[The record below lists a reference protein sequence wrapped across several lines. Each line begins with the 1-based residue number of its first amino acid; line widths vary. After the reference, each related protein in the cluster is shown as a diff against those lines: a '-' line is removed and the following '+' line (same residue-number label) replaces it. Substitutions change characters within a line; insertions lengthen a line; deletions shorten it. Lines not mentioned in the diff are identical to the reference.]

1 VNNSVTVRNRHKG
14 RPIDTRLLRKIAL
27 ALMGQLIQSRSFELG
42 IYILKTAEMTRLNE
56 TFLRHRGSTDVLA
69 FDYSQPEPEPAL
81 CGEILVCLDEA
92 VAQARRFR
100 TTWQSELIRYIVHGA
115 LHLTGYDDHHRAR
128 RRKMKLQEN
137 RLLKQLGRQF
147 DFSKLADKRR

>member
-1 VNNSVTVRNRHKG
+1 VNKSVTVRNRHKG
-14 RPIDTRLLRKIAL
+14 RPIDTHLLRKIAL
-27 ALMGQLIQSRSFELG
+27 ALMGQLIGSRSFELG
-42 IYILKTAEMTRLNE
+42 IYIVGTAEMTRLNE
-56 TFLRHRGSTDVLA
+56 TFLRHYGSTDVLT
-69 FDYSQPEPEPAL
+69 FDYSEPEATPTL
-81 CGEILVCLDEA
+81 SGEILVCLDEA

-100 TTWQSELIRYIVHGA
+100 TTWQSELVRYIVHGA

-147 DFSKLADKRR
+147 DFSKISK